1 MPNIYYMRRIG
12 TIVFL
17 AGTLGLFGTASLRAQ
32 DTDEF
37 QRIAKRIM
45 DAYDVGEELDHKPDS
60 SHVYGGAYLGASSN
74 GRAMPSGYV
83 TYLKD
88 NLLLTSQLSVDFSEL
103 NTEKSVSTD
112 FKTGAD
118 RLTSSNILTKYE
130 KQDFSTR
137 LDYQPTKGQIFT
149 IGLLESFDHNRV
161 SESTIRNGHEADGTE
176 QESFYEEQRRSNR
189 DLKLGGLLQYIRDF
203 DEVGRL
209 TTRLNLK
216 YNYKPTDVE
225 SDTWAAHS
233 DASLREQNQTLH
245 NFDPYA
251 MVRFQSKAWNGF
263 KFGIEE
269 KYTIEDMSISDTET
283 DFDFNT
289 YSSLTSLSA
298 NYSHAWL
305 ALDATFR
312 YENFI
317 NDIDDHR
324 SGDHDK
330 TYNDWMLSAKAT
342 MKLNAKN
349 KFVLSFDRDIARP
362 SYTQLYPFVHIGSSI
377 GVIVVGNSDLGPS
390 KNSQVKGSYTYSGK
404 HWTLTHSLAY
414 KRITDDISQIS
425 SYDEASQRSVK
436 TWINDA
442 RYSYLRY
449 AAEGEVRYGLF
460 SMTMGFHSQRLDY
473 AGEKVSSDRAWS
485 YSFKARP
492 QFELPNGW
500 TLATVLLYT
509 GRETHRYYYNR
520 PTFYWS
526 FRAVKQIGQWAMYA
540 FVQDI
545 LQPDRKQ
552 ILTNTDYDMTTV
564 TKPNSRCLIV
574 GCSYTF

>member
-1 MPNIYYMRRIG
+1 MRRIG
-12 TIVFL
+12 KIVFF
-17 AGTLGLFGTASLRAQ
+17 AGALSLVGSVGLHAQ
-32 DTDEF
+32 DTNEF

-45 DAYDVGEELDHKPDS
+45 DAYDVGDELEHKPDS

-103 NTEKSVSTD
+103 NTEKDVSTD
-112 FKTGAD
+112 FKSGAD

-137 LDYQPTKGQIFT
+137 LDYQPVKGSIFT

-161 SESTIRNGHEADGTE
+161 SESTIKNGHEADGTE
-176 QESFYEEQRRSNR
+176 QESNYEEQRRSNR
-189 DLKLGGLLQYIRDF
+189 DLKLGGLLQYIQDF
-203 DEVGRL
+203 EEWGRL

-225 SDTWAAHS
+225 SDTWGAHS
-233 DASLREQNQTLH
+233 ESSLREQNQTLH

-251 MVRFQSKAWNGF
+251 MVRFQSKTWNGF

-283 DFDFNT
+283 DFNFNT

-298 NYSHAWL
+298 NYSHNWL
-305 ALDATFR
+305 TLDATFR

-317 NDIDDHR
+317 NDIDDHQTA
-324 SGDHDK
+324 SHDK

-342 MKLNAKN
+342 TKLNAKN
-349 KFVLSFDRDIARP
+349 KFVLSYDRDIARP
-362 SYTQLYPFVHIGSSI
+362 TYTQLYPFVHIGSSI
-377 GVIVVGNSDLGPS
+377 GVIVVGNSNLGPS
-390 KNSQVKGSYTYSGK
+390 KNSQIKGSYTYSGE

-414 KRITDDISQIS
+414 KRIDDDISQIS

-460 SMTMGFHSQRLDY
+460 SMTMGFHGQYLDY
-473 AGEKVSSDRAWS
+473 DGESVSSDRAWS

-492 QFELPNGW
+492 QFELPKGW

-552 ILTNTDYDMTTV
+552 ILTNKDYDMTTV

>member
-1 MPNIYYMRRIG
+1 MRRIG
-12 TIVFL
+12 KIVFF
-17 AGTLGLFGTASLRAQ
+17 AGALSLVGSAGLQAQ
-32 DTDEF
+32 DTNEF

-45 DAYDVGEELDHKPDS
+45 DAYDVGDELEHKPDS

-103 NTEKSVSTD
+103 NTEKDVSTD
-112 FKTGAD
+112 FKSGAD

-137 LDYQPTKGQIFT
+137 LDYQPVKGRIFT

-161 SESTIRNGHEADGTE
+161 SESTIKNGHEADGTE
-176 QESFYEEQRRSNR
+176 QESNYEEQRRSNR
-189 DLKLGGLLQYIRDF
+189 DLKLGGLMQYIQDF
-203 DEVGRL
+203 EEWGRL

-225 SDTWAAHS
+225 SDTWGAHS
-233 DASLREQNQTLH
+233 ESSLREQNQTLH

-251 MVRFQSKAWNGF
+251 MVRFQS
-263 KFGIEE
+263 
-269 KYTIEDMSISDTET
+269 
-283 DFDFNT
+283 NT

-298 NYSHAWL
+298 NYTHDWL
-305 ALDATFR
+305 TLDATFR

-317 NDIDDHR
+317 NDIDDHQTA
-324 SGDHDK
+324 SHDK

-342 MKLNAKN
+342 AKLNAKN
-349 KFVLSFDRDIARP
+349 KFVLSYDRDIARP
-362 SYTQLYPFVHIGSSI
+362 TYTQLYPFVHIGSSI
-377 GVIVVGNSDLGPS
+377 GVIVVGNSNLGPS
-390 KNSQVKGSYTYSGK
+390 KNSQIKGSYTYSGE

-414 KRITDDISQIS
+414 KHIDDDISQIS

-460 SMTMGFHSQRLDY
+460 SMTMGFHGQYLDY
-473 AGEKVSSDRAWS
+473 DGESVSSDRAWS

-492 QFELPNGW
+492 QFELPKGW

-552 ILTNTDYDMTTV
+552 ILTNKDYDMTTV